1 MVLAILLLLSP
12 FSVSAGGNADIKV
25 PLDGRSIGQEEAILS
40 PDEAALSAVPP
51 NGRPL
56 VRFGFLKP
64 MLAYGEN
71 NYQPGETDIRRP
83 LVAHLR
89 RMMPDV
95 HFQFI
100 EYELP
105 ALSEAVKR
113 HEVDY
118 ALMSAGQYVEL
129 RSYGAYAL
137 ATVYTAR
144 FPDPNRFT
152 AALFV
157 TTADHPE
164 IQTIA
169 DVKGA
174 RAVFNS
180 QANFINY
187 QLPLAA
193 IANAGFNPDRFFF
206 KQYFTNDKPQEVL
219 RLLLERKADIG
230 VFRVCEYET
239 LIAKWPQLK
248 QSFRPTALVSG
259 GNQSCLRSTELFPG
273 WTVALTTDNMAPQ
286 LTKRMVETILAMP
299 IDPSSGMGWSVATEF
314 SRVNDVFHVLRI
326 GPYAYLRD
334 WTLSRIWRDFWPLI
348 AAALALLAGFVFHS
362 VSVERLAQSR
372 ARELNDAYV
381 RQREIEDKAL
391 KTEERLAALSRLG
404 VVSQLSS
411 IFAHEMGQPLSAI
424 RYRARALKTLLAAP
438 TPRRDLMNDCLKTID
453 AQSAKAARILQK
465 VRAYAKGETSR
476 EAPVRLDLLVETAA
490 ADLRRLGRLTVPTRV
505 KTVEVEIP
513 GDELELGLAVLNIL
527 KNAAEAAAGGIN
539 GEDGASVRVNLS
551 ANGRCARLQ
560 VVNTGRRLA
569 PGELERH
576 MAPMSS
582 EKKEGIGLGIVIIQ
596 SIAEAHGGS
605 FSLRA
610 LEAGGAEAVLELPL
624 KFEGETA
631 DREIQE
637 TCDVKKSMPSGL
649 APNTLDNKE
658 EPKK

>member
-1 MVLAILLLLSP
+1 MFSHRSYSIFQCRRHRLPQWLWASMVLAILLLLSP

-169 DVKGA
+169 DMKGA

-206 KQYFTNDKPQEVL
+206 KQYF
-219 RLLLERKADIG
+219 
-230 VFRVCEYET
+230 
-239 LIAKWPQLK
+239 
-248 QSFRPTALVSG
+248 
-259 GNQSCLRSTELFPG
+259 
-273 WTVALTTDNMAPQ
+273 TTDNMAPQ

-391 KTEERLAALSRLG
+391 KTEERLAALLRLG

-490 ADLRRLGRLTVPTRV
+490 ADLRRSGRLTVPTRV

-624 KFEGETA
+624 KFEGEAA

-649 APNTLDNKE
+649 VPNTLDNKE

>member
-169 DVKGA
+169 DMKGA

-206 KQYFTNDKPQEVL
+206 KQYFT
-219 RLLLERKADIG
+219 
-230 VFRVCEYET
+230 
-239 LIAKWPQLK
+239 LK
-248 QSFRPTALVSG
+248 
-259 GNQSCLRSTELFPG
+259 
-273 WTVALTTDNMAPQ
+273 
-286 LTKRMVETILAMP
+286 
-299 IDPSSGMGWSVATEF
+299 
-314 SRVNDVFHVLRI
+314 
-326 GPYAYLRD
+326 
-334 WTLSRIWRDFWPLI
+334 
-348 AAALALLAGFVFHS
+348 
-362 VSVERLAQSR
+362 
-372 ARELNDAYV
+372 
-381 RQREIEDKAL
+381 
-391 KTEERLAALSRLG
+391 
-404 VVSQLSS
+404 VVQNR
-411 IFAHEMGQPLSAI
+411 HDTQ
-424 RYRARALKTLLAAP
+424 
-438 TPRRDLMNDCLKTID
+438 
-453 AQSAKAARILQK
+453 
-465 VRAYAKGETSR
+465 
-476 EAPVRLDLLVETAA
+476 
-490 ADLRRLGRLTVPTRV
+490 V
-505 KTVEVEIP
+505 KMT
-513 GDELELGLAVLNIL
+513 
-527 KNAAEAAAGGIN
+527 
-539 GEDGASVRVNLS
+539 
-551 ANGRCARLQ
+551 
-560 VVNTGRRLA
+560 
-569 PGELERH
+569 
-576 MAPMSS
+576 
-582 EKKEGIGLGIVIIQ
+582 
-596 SIAEAHGGS
+596 
-605 FSLRA
+605 F
-610 LEAGGAEAVLELPL
+610 
-624 KFEGETA
+624 
-631 DREIQE
+631 
-637 TCDVKKSMPSGL
+637 
-649 APNTLDNKE
+649 
-658 EPKK
+658 

>member
-1 MVLAILLLLSP
+1 MPLHLKSHSFRCRPHNTPRIFRAAAFLSLSLLTAAT
-12 FSVSAGGNADIKV
+12 FASADKTADIDSSAV
-25 PLDGRSIGQEEAILS
+25 QDTVILS
-40 PDEAALSAVPP
+40 PDEAAAQSIKS
-51 NGRPL
+51 NTPL

-64 MLAYGEN
+64 MAAYGEN

-83 LVAHLR
+83 LVTHLR

-95 HFQFI
+95 QFQFV
-100 EYELP
+100 EYELS
-105 ALSEAVKR
+105 ALSEAVKA
-113 HEVDY
+113 HQVDY

-129 RSYGAYAL
+129 RSHGAYAL
-137 ATVYTAR
+137 ATVFTAR

-157 TTADHPE
+157 TTVDHPD

-169 DVKGA
+169 EMKGR

-180 QANFINY
+180 NANFINY
-187 QLPLAA
+187 QLPLSAVA
-193 IANAGFNPDRFFF
+193 DAGFNPDRFFS
-206 KQYFTNDKPQEVL
+206 KQIFTQDKPQEVL
-219 RLLLERKADIG
+219 RLLLEKKADIG

-239 LIAKWPQLK
+239 LTAKWPLLK
-248 QSFRPTALVSG
+248 QFFRPTALVQG

-273 WTVALTTDNMAPQ
+273 WTVALTTGNMEPQ
-286 LTKRMVETILAMP
+286 LTKRMVETILSMP
-299 IDPSSGMGWSVATEF
+299 VDPSSGMGWSVATEF

-348 AAALALLAGFVFHS
+348 AAAIALSAGFVLHS
-362 VSVERLAQSR
+362 VSTERLAQSR

-424 RYRARALKTLLAAP
+424 RYRARALKTLIDNP
-438 TPRRDLMNDCLKTID
+438 IERRGAIEDCLKIID
-453 AQSAKAARILQK
+453 SQSEKAARILQK

-476 EAPVRLDLLVETAA
+476 ESLVRLDLVVETVA
-490 ADLRRLGRLTVPTRV
+490 ADLRRSGRLTVAARV
-505 KTVEVEIP
+505 KTQAVEVQ

-527 KNAAEAAAGGIN
+527 KNAAEAAASGID
-539 GEDGASVRVNLS
+539 GENGASVQITLS
-551 ANGRCARLQ
+551 ANDKFARLQ
-560 VVNTGRRLA
+560 VENSGRHIA
-569 PGELERH
+569 PGELEAH

-582 EKKEGIGLGIVIIQ
+582 DKKEGMGLGIVIIQ

-605 FSLRA
+605 FNLQA
-610 LEAGGAEAVLELPL
+610 LQSGGVKAVLELPL
-624 KFEGETA
+624 RREAETLTSDA
-631 DREIQE
+631 
-637 TCDVKKSMPSGL
+637 
-649 APNTLDNKE
+649 
-658 EPKK
+658 

>member
-169 DVKGA
+169 DMKGA

-391 KTEERLAALSRLG
+391 EACGALASWG
-404 VVSQLSS
+404 C
-411 IFAHEMGQPLSAI
+411 ESAFFDI
-424 RYRARALKTLLAAP
+424 
-438 TPRRDLMNDCLKTID
+438 
-453 AQSAKAARILQK
+453 
-465 VRAYAKGETSR
+465 
-476 EAPVRLDLLVETAA
+476 
-490 ADLRRLGRLTVPTRV
+490 
-505 KTVEVEIP
+505 
-513 GDELELGLAVLNIL
+513 
-527 KNAAEAAAGGIN
+527 
-539 GEDGASVRVNLS
+539 
-551 ANGRCARLQ
+551 CA
-560 VVNTGRRLA
+560 
-569 PGELERH
+569 
-576 MAPMSS
+576 
-582 EKKEGIGLGIVIIQ
+582 
-596 SIAEAHGGS
+596 
-605 FSLRA
+605 
-610 LEAGGAEAVLELPL
+610 
-624 KFEGETA
+624 
-631 DREIQE
+631 
-637 TCDVKKSMPSGL
+637 
-649 APNTLDNKE
+649 
-658 EPKK
+658 

>member
-169 DVKGA
+169 DMKGA

-206 KQYFTNDKPQEVL
+206 KQYF
-219 RLLLERKADIG
+219 
-230 VFRVCEYET
+230 
-239 LIAKWPQLK
+239 
-248 QSFRPTALVSG
+248 
-259 GNQSCLRSTELFPG
+259 
-273 WTVALTTDNMAPQ
+273 TTDNMAPQ

-391 KTEERLAALSRLG
+391 KTEERLAALLRLG

-490 ADLRRLGRLTVPTRV
+490 ADLRRSGRLTVPTRV

-624 KFEGETA
+624 KFEGEAA

-649 APNTLDNKE
+649 VPNTLDNKE

>member
-1 MVLAILLLLSP
+1 M
-12 FSVSAGGNADIKV
+12 
-25 PLDGRSIGQEEAILS
+25 
-40 PDEAALSAVPP
+40 SAVPP

-95 HFQFI
+95 HFQFV

-169 DVKGA
+169 DMKGA

-206 KQYFTNDKPQEVL
+206 KQHFTNDKPQEVL

-239 LIAKWPQLK
+239 LIAKWPLLLK
-248 QSFRPTALVSG
+248 HIVLVRRPW
-259 GNQSCLRSTELFPG
+259 Q
-273 WTVALTTDNMAPQ
+273 
-286 LTKRMVETILAMP
+286 
-299 IDPSSGMGWSVATEF
+299 PS
-314 SRVNDVFHVLRI
+314 L
-326 GPYAYLRD
+326 
-334 WTLSRIWRDFWPLI
+334 
-348 AAALALLAGFVFHS
+348 
-362 VSVERLAQSR
+362 Q
-372 ARELNDAYV
+372 
-381 RQREIEDKAL
+381 RQ
-391 KTEERLAALSRLG
+391 
-404 VVSQLSS
+404 
-411 IFAHEMGQPLSAI
+411 
-424 RYRARALKTLLAAP
+424 
-438 TPRRDLMNDCLKTID
+438 N
-453 AQSAKAARILQK
+453 
-465 VRAYAKGETSR
+465 
-476 EAPVRLDLLVETAA
+476 
-490 ADLRRLGRLTVPTRV
+490 
-505 KTVEVEIP
+505 
-513 GDELELGLAVLNIL
+513 GL
-527 KNAAEAAAGGIN
+527 
-539 GEDGASVRVNLS
+539 
-551 ANGRCARLQ
+551 
-560 VVNTGRRLA
+560 
-569 PGELERH
+569 
-576 MAPMSS
+576 
-582 EKKEGIGLGIVIIQ
+582 
-596 SIAEAHGGS
+596 
-605 FSLRA
+605 
-610 LEAGGAEAVLELPL
+610 
-624 KFEGETA
+624 
-631 DREIQE
+631 
-637 TCDVKKSMPSGL
+637 
-649 APNTLDNKE
+649 
-658 EPKK
+658 